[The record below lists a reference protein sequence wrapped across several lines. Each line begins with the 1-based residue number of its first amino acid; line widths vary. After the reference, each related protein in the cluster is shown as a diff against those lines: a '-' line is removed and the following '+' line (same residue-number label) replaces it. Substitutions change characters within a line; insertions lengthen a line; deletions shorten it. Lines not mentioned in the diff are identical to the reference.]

1 MAHLSYEPAGE
12 IISGDAF
19 ASLNI
24 FEMALI
30 RKALK
35 GTHPAGG
42 DSEAPLW
49 REQNSDY

>member
-24 FEMALI
+24 VEMALI

-42 DSEAPLW
+42 DSEAPPW
-49 REQNSDY
+49 REQNNDY